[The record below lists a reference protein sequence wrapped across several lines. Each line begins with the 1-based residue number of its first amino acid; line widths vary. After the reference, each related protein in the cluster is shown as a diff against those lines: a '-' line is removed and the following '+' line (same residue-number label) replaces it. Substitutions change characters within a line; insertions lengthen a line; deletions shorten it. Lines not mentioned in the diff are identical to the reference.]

1 MTTRT
6 DAEFR
11 ERFEADMLRDDV
23 GGALDYDRIE
33 AIVHKALAGHDGH
46 QEGSFTAQ
54 EIAKAAGHPISK
66 KTVRRLEL
74 RGLLVRVQGFARP
87 ALYTRQSVEAWLA
100 GR

>member
-1 MTTRT
+1 MDQAEIDAAMLLPEDDPAMDAVLERLRVSDRSGGQGVGMTTRT

-46 QEGSFTAQ
+46 QEGSFTA
-54 EIAKAAGHPISK
+54 
-66 KTVRRLEL
+66 
-74 RGLLVRVQGFARP
+74 ARNCEGGG
-87 ALYTRQSVEAWLA
+87 ASH
-100 GR
+100 